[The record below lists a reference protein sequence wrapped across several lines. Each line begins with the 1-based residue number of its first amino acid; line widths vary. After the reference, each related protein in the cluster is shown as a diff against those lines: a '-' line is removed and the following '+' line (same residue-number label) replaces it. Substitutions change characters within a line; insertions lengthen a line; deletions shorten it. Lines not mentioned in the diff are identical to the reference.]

1 VSDKDRVRVPFNALV
16 RLAVE
21 YGDCAG
27 EVGSSTRQNEPTPLA
42 KPILVCESG
51 PASKAIGNLA
61 LVGPKHADR
70 EVAVRL
76 DRAVPRRRLVDA
88 DWFRGRQAHSGKS
101 AFSPSGEAFAT
112 PRSVMRPVTRRAG
125 VTSKA
130 GFAAGLP
137 SGEIR
142 TRAIFPSSPRP

>member
-1 VSDKDRVRVPFNALV
+1 MSDKDRVRVPFNAVV

-42 KPILVCESG
+42 QPILARESG

-61 LVGPKHADR
+61 LVGPKH
-70 EVAVRL
+70 VRL
-76 DRAVPRRRLVDA
+76 DRAIPRRRLVDA
-88 DWFRGRQAHSGKS
+88 DWFRGRQARSGKS